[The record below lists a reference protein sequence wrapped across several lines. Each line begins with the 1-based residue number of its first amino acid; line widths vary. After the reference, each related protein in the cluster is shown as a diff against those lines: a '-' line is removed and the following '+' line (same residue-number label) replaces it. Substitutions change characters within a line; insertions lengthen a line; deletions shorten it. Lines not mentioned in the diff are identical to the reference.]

1 MSEFGSSS
9 TSLKDLV
16 LYMARSLVDHPDQVQ
31 VKEVSGDQTSV
42 IELRVAKEDLG
53 KVIGKKG
60 RTAHAMRVILNAA
73 ATKLRKMAVLQII
86 E

>member
-1 MSEFGSSS
+1 MSEFGST
-9 TSLKDLV
+9 TSLRDLV
-16 LYMARSLVDHPDQVQ
+16 LYMARCLVDHPDQVQ
-31 VKEVSGDQTSV
+31 VKEISGDQTSV

-60 RTAHAMRVILNAA
+60 RTAHAMRTILNAA

>member
-1 MSEFGSSS
+1 MSEFGST
-9 TSLKDLV
+9 TSLRDLV
-16 LYMARSLVDHPDQVQ
+16 LYMARCLVDNPDQVQ
-31 VKEVSGDQTSV
+31 VKEISGDQTSV